1 MVDAL
6 RYVGITICLIIL
18 MAVVPVV
25 PFAQGDEVSVFNYR
39 STMIYTNNGL
49 SRIILPDA
57 FVDVSLFTNTTEQ
70 TTVLTSINRDY
81 VSEYDNED
89 NLALTFDSLSIAPG
103 ANVTIDYAVQ
113 MQKRAQS
120 VPNINFVDAGAFPDI
135 PHELTKYLVADGSWQ
150 VDDLELQS
158 LAASIWAVTDNSS
171 NVLEV
176 VLALA
181 DWIGMNIKP
190 QTHDYPLYPI
200 ETYDLRAGDCDDQAN
215 LLITL
220 SRILKIPAYLRVG
233 VIATSNNLEATYW
246 EGHLTMTLQNIG
258 YHGWAM
264 IYIPPWGW
272 LPFDMTL
279 GWKQNT
285 LDGITEAMTWK
296 QNVLSLM
303 NIQTRD
309 WAGIGRWQRDFLV
322 SNSLH
327 LSNNDHLVNPNPEL
341 INGRMLWIG
350 VTVFI
355 IVSSYIIGKNTLATR
370 RTHSAHVSLDY
381 MSTTRFQER
390 MRSTKEETS

>member
-327 LSNNDHLVNPNPEL
+327 LSNNDQLVNPNPEL